1 MRDRIVYRLSDGK
14 DYTAME
20 VSESTGINIKTI
32 RDRLN
37 STTRLE
43 AVFAAVNTRKRQ
55 ACLTKYTLSDGTAW
69 TVDEIMAHSDITR
82 SAAWAR
88 VHASRDVKKVL
99 AGKFIPKVD
108 TDLVVRRA
116 NSMINDPDGFWKAF
130 NSMKLST

>member
-43 AVFAAVNTRKRQ
+43 AVFAAVNTRKKQ
-55 ACLTKYTLSDGTAW
+55 AWLTKYTLSDGSVW

-88 VHASRDVKKVL
+88 VHASLDVKKVL
-99 AGKFIPKVD
+99 AGKFVPKVD
-108 TDLVVRRA
+108 TELAVRRA
-116 NSMINDPDGFWKAF
+116 NSMINDPDGLWKVF